1 MVFIYKISS
10 EMHGNARC
18 KGLQVTSRM
27 APIKA
32 FEMEGSEDVF
42 FAKVRFSE
50 FKGCDRCLVRS
61 L

>member
-1 MVFIYKISS
+1 
-10 EMHGNARC
+10 MHSNAKC

-32 FEMEGSEDVF
+32 FKMEGSEDVF
-42 FAKVRFSE
+42 FAKVQFFE
-50 FKGCDRCLVRS
+50 FKGCDRCVVRS

>member
-1 MVFIYKISS
+1 
-10 EMHGNARC
+10 MHGNA
-18 KGLQVTSRM
+18 KFEGLQITSRM

-32 FEMEGSEDVF
+32 FKMEGTEGVF

-50 FKGCDRCLVRS
+50 FEGCDRCVVRS

>member
-1 MVFIYKISS
+1 
-10 EMHGNARC
+10 MHGNAKC
-18 KGLQVTSRM
+18 EGLQINSRM

-42 FAKVRFSE
+42 FAKVRVSE